1 MENGNLISETVQKL
15 QSIDEQWEMYLLDDG
30 AEVEEEVSGLMDRLF
45 TAVRQELKTD
55 SEANVRTRLLAEQMS
70 EKTIDRFIEEIQE
83 TLEFYAGFSFL
94 RDLEETDE
102 LELKGLLLTIYQK
115 YIIRF
120 EPGYLNYLINTKYSG
135 EELTRVANQ
144 MKYLTDYYISKS
156 YSVQGIIRDLQD
168 ETGLA
173 QQNCV
178 YWADII
184 EQNYMI
190 LKMDYLIRELER
202 TYESE

>member
-15 QSIDEQWEMYLLDDG
+15 QSIDEQWEMHLLDDG